1 MPEGSTEK
9 FLRLME
15 EQNVRV
21 ARVEAMRSKQEPVDI
36 DSTRLQRDEERR
48 EKYGQLRA
56 EPRPGKRRQKNTGN
70 LNTDAS

>member
-1 MPEGSTEK
+1 MPEGSTEN

-15 EQNVRV
+15 AQNVRV
-21 ARVEAMRSKQEPVDI
+21 ARLEAMRSKQEPGDV

-56 EPRPGKRRQKNTGN
+56 QPRPGKRRQNNTGN